1 MEMTGLAARCMEMMG
16 GVMGNTIVLVP
27 LIVLFLVWAVGL
39 GVVGALIFWGVMRLS
54 RPYA

>member
-1 MEMTGLAARCMEMMG
+1 MEMTGLAARGMEMMG